1 MINQHN
7 YTDKQI
13 NQILSEMIILIDTR
27 EQENEHIT
35 DYFDKKK
42 IAYRSQKLNT
52 GDYSFC
58 IPANSQLNIP
68 REIHFDK
75 DIAIER
81 KATLEELSNNL
92 THDRQTFENELIRS
106 LRLTR
111 FNLMIEN
118 ESGYK
123 DIIENNYRSGYNN
136 KAFHSSLISLSLKY
150 NVHLFF
156 CDKNYSAI
164 YIYSTLI
171 YYLKNYLENKLYF
184 LKK

>member
-1 MINQHN
+1 MHSLNNYH
-7 YTDKQI
+7 YTDKEI
-13 NQILSEMIILIDTR
+13 KAILDSIIIIIDTR

-81 KATLEELSNNL
+81 KATLEEISNNL
-92 THDRQTFENELIRS
+92 THERTAFENEMIRAT
-106 LRLTR
+106 RLKQ
-111 FNLMIEN
+111 FYLLIEN
-118 ESGYK
+118 QNALD
-123 DIIENNYRSGYNN
+123 DIILKNYKTDFNEKS
-136 KAFHSSLISLSLKY
+136 FFSSLISFIIKY
-150 NVHLFF
+150 NIKLMNINKRNSGV
-156 CDKNYSAI
+156 
-164 YIYSTLI
+164 LI
-171 YYLKNYLENKLYF
+171 YYILRNYLKSFLENKFY
-184 LKK
+184 K